1 MSVNK
6 VILLGNVGQDPSMRY
21 PEPDKAIATFS
32 LATNSHQGNI
42 EVTEWHRLAAYGAI
56 ARIVERYVRK
66 GSKIYVEGHLKYRE
80 YKDKMGIDRQIA
92 EIIIDNLELLGRP
105 QSAPQ

>member
-6 VILLGNVGQDPSMRY
+6 VILLGNVGQDPFMRY
-21 PEPDKAIATFS
+21 PEPDKAIAAFS
-32 LATNSHQGNI
+32 LATNSHQGDV
-42 EVTEWHRLAAYGAI
+42 EVTEWHRLVCFGPLAKI
-56 ARIVERYVRK
+56 AERYIRK

-80 YKDKMGIDRQIA
+80 YKDKMGIDRQVA
-92 EIIIDNLELLGRP
+92 EIIVDNLELLGRP